1 MLALIMAGGQGS
13 RLQMGEKP
21 LVPVCG
27 RPMLSYAIEA
37 FESAG
42 HEVIV
47 VASYRTPLTRNWCQA
62 RGIPLYSAEGLGYVE
77 DIQAAASDLVEPGD
91 PFFTSVSDLPCL
103 APDIIIRI
111 ETAWRRAGTPACST
125 WVPRDLCEEHG
136 CRTQYTEMV
145 EGVPACPAGINI
157 LTADGFDAPQDE
169 LRLLLHDRRL
179 AFNINTRAEL
189 ALVQDY
195 LRQKQKTP

>member
-13 RLQMGEKP
+13 RLRMGEKP
-21 LVPVCG
+21 LVTVCG
-27 RPMLSYAIEA
+27 RPMLSYAIKA

-47 VASYRTPLTRNWCQA
+47 VASHRTPFTKNWCRA

-77 DIQAAASDLVEPGD
+77 DIQAAAEDLVEAGE

-103 APDIIIRI
+103 APDIITCI
-111 ETAWRRAGTPACST
+111 EAAWRRAGTPACST

-136 CRTQYTEMV
+136 CRTQYTEEV
-145 EGVPACPAGINI
+145 DGTPACPAGINI
-157 LTADGFDAPQDE
+157 LTADGLDAPQEE

-189 ALVQDY
+189 ALVQDH
-195 LRQKQKTP
+195 LHRRGTTP